1 MHRRPFTEPSDELDL
16 VPLID
21 VVFLILLF
29 FILCGRLSIQE
40 RPEQITV
47 PPTRTA
53 RVPTQVDR
61 VVMNITSGEH
71 PLISLGAGGT
81 WLDPVDPHN
90 WPTVREHLDRA
101 WDRASKRERDG
112 RTVADVVIEIR
123 ADAEASYRLVQQAQ
137 QVVSD
142 SVDPDA
148 FLPRAAP
155 RKPFLHIDLAGRTPG

>member
-1 MHRRPFTEPSDELDL
+1 MRRPFAAASDDLDL

-61 VVMNITSGEH
+61 VVMNITSGER
-71 PLISLGAGGT
+71 PLISLGADGT
-81 WLDPVDPHN
+81 WLDPVDPRT
-90 WPTVREHLDRA
+90 WPAVRERLDRA
-101 WDRASKRERDG
+101 WDRAGKREHDG

-123 ADAEASYRLVQQAQ
+123 ADTEASYRLVQQAQ

-142 SVDPDA
+142 SVDPKD
-148 FLPRAAP
+148 FLPRQNP
-155 RKPFLHIDLAGRTPG
+155 GKPFIHVDLAGRSPG